1 MELNNS
7 IPAESPTT
15 KEQQELQAQVEQNE
29 NERGNDLQQNR
40 QEEKVFAQI
49 AYSKEENSEGSP
61 LSPLLKEM
69 DEK

>member
-40 QEEKVFAQI
+40 QEEKVFA
-49 AYSKEENSEGSP
+49 
-61 LSPLLKEM
+61 
-69 DEK
+69 

>member
-15 KEQQELQAQVEQNE
+15 KEQQELQAQVVQNE

-49 AYSKEENSEGSP
+49 AYSKE
-61 LSPLLKEM
+61 M
-69 DEK
+69 DEKQTKSLRSSYQHQ